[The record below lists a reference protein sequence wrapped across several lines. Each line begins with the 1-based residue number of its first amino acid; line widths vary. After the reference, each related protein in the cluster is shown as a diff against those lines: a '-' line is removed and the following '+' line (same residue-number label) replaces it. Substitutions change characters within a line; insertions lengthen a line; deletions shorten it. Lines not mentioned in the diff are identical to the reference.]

1 MKCHYQLVEYFFKP
15 KYTNGNRGE
24 TMLKIK
30 FTLTLGEKMFYWS
43 KIRVLIEISSINFIF
58 WSIKLTVFFL
68 FLRSIW
74 SFLIKISVSSLLGR
88 MLLIAEY
95 CTTDVTPQI
104 CENFRVT
111 HRIKGY
117 NIYTSQGQFGIFLA
131 ISFECQWEQYSLSN
145 FLNEFL

>member
-1 MKCHYQLVEYFFKP
+1 
-15 KYTNGNRGE
+15 
-24 TMLKIK
+24 MLKIK
-30 FTLTLGEKMFYWS
+30 FTLTLDEKRFYWS
-43 KIRVLIEISSINFIF
+43 KIRVLIEISFFFFNKFYILIYQVNS
-58 WSIKLTVFFL
+58 FL
-68 FLRSIW
+68 FLRYIW
-74 SFLIKISVSSLLGR
+74 SFLIKIPVSSLLGR

-131 ISFECQWEQYSLSN
+131 ISFECQCEQYSLSN

>member
-74 SFLIKISVSSLLGR
+74 SFLIKISVSSLLTW
-88 MLLIAEY
+88 E
-95 CTTDVTPQI
+95 DVAYSRILYNWCDASNMRKLPGNTQNKGLQYLYEPGPVW
-104 CENFRVT
+104 NFP
-111 HRIKGY
+111 
-117 NIYTSQGQFGIFLA
+117 
-131 ISFECQWEQYSLSN
+131 SN
-145 FLNEFL
+145 FFWMPMGTIFTI